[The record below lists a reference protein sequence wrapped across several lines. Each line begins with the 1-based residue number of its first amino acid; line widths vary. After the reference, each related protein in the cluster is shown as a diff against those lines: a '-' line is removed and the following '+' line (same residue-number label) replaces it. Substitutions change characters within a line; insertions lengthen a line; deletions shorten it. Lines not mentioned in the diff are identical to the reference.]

1 MRGTVIKVLAP
12 EEFDEI
18 EFHAARTGN
27 HVRAAVRMTKL
38 AQSAAGEG
46 GMSRAEAHLR
56 AGEQWLMADDAG
68 AAATEFTQAIDDGGP
83 TFADPRVFLARAFFA
98 MDRQGDAEALISAL
112 GAHREQVAP
121 RTCDLLAEL
130 YSDQGDLPTALE
142 WADCGVRRCL
152 ESDDKTEL
160 RLLLSLRYRIRNDL
174 GLPEDD
180 YDSLLDD
187 RRGA

>member
-1 MRGTVIKVLAP
+1 MTQLARSLK
-12 EEFDEI
+12 ESASGDE
-18 EFHAARTGN
+18 
-27 HVRAAVRMTKL
+27 
-38 AQSAAGEG
+38 

-56 AGEQWLMADDAG
+56 AGEQWLMADDAE
-68 AAATEFTQAIDDGGP
+68 AAAGEFTLAIDDGGP

-98 MDRQGDAEALISAL
+98 MERQEEAEALVAGLES
-112 GAHREQVAP
+112 HRDEVTP

-130 YSDQGDLPTALE
+130 YCDQGDLRTALD
-142 WADCGVRRCL
+142 WADSGVRRCL
-152 ESDDKTEL
+152 DSGDKTEL

-187 RRGA
+187 RQGA